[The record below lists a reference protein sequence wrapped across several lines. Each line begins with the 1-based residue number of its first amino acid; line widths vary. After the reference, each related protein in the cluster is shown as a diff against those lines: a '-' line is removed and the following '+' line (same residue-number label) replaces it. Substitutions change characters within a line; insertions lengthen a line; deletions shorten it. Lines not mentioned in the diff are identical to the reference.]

1 MICSTLASS
10 RTQQQP
16 WHHFGLFVSAHVFHA
31 WCSKISNCNWS
42 YLRFRTNIKST
53 DLDVDLVW
61 SQLTASF
68 CPNTF
73 PSSFYKICKITSVT
87 FILME
92 RRSRWPVLLLL
103 GAVNV
108 TVSAEAVASHVSC
121 DNEVVSVPDRGRID
135 VVTKSLIVKV
145 SVINTRR
152 EKHFY
157 S

>member
-16 WHHFGLFVSAHVFHA
+16 WHHFGLFFFQLMFFMPDAVKFPIV
-31 WCSKISNCNWS
+31 I
-42 YLRFRTNIKST
+42 
-53 DLDVDLVW
+53 DLTFDLEPTLNLDLDLVW

-92 RRSRWPVLLLL
+92 RQRRWPVLLLL